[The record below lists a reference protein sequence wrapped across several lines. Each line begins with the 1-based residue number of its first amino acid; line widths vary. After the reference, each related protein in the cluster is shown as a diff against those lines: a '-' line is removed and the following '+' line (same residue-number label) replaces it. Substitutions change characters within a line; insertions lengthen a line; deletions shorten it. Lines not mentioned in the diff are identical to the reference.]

1 MRKTL
6 VAALLVCFAASARA
20 EEAKPSPFTFA
31 LHGFV
36 SMSGYVQDGALGLSE
51 GQQSLFATT
60 PRFTTD
66 KIATGFDV
74 RQSRF
79 NFSVKGP
86 QVFAGATP
94 SAVLEFDFMQGFGA
108 GAYGNVSLLNR
119 MRLAYSELNWGNNR
133 LAFGQLNDLLF
144 AQAPYSLSH
153 IAFPLGFETGNV
165 GWRRP
170 GFWGFHTLPIEDM
183 KLEFAW
189 EIGRSQWSDGAALY
203 TAGTGAAKVDT
214 TAGIGNNTYN
224 APNGISDAEASGIP
238 AFEGRLTLTG
248 KYFTVWGGGHWNRV
262 DLNGVNTAG
271 GNKADVIAG
280 GGGLKITMDPITLAG
295 CGFYGKNTGPLVG
308 NLVQFSGGAATA
320 GAPAAATP
328 FQDVKAWG
336 FWSQL
341 GVNLTKEFSLWG
353 FYGMQK
359 LDQDQAKAAKFAR
372 LQNNVSNVMAVYR
385 EGGYAVSAEWLNFK
399 TKTATYTGA
408 VASTLDVTNNQYML
422 TANYFF

>member
-36 SMSGYVQDGALGLSE
+36 SMSAYAQDGALGLSE

-60 PRFTTD
+60 PRFTGD
-66 KIATGFDV
+66 KLSTGFDV

-86 QVFAGATP
+86 QVFGGATP
-94 SAVLEFDFMQGFGA
+94 SAVLELDFMQGFGA

-133 LAFGQLNDLLF
+133 LAFGQLNDLMF

-170 GFWGFHTLPIEDM
+170 GFWGFHTMPIEDM

-189 EIGRSQWSDGAALY
+189 EIGRSQWNDAATAIGANL
-203 TAGTGAAKVDT
+203 
-214 TAGIGNNTYN
+214 YN
-224 APNGISDAEASGIP
+224 APDNISDAEASGLP

-248 KYFTVWGGGHWNRV
+248 KYFTVWGAGHWNRV
-262 DLNGVNTAG
+262 DLNGVNSVG
-271 GNKADVIAG
+271 GNKADVVAG
-280 GGGLKITMDPITLAG
+280 GGGLKITLDPVTLAG

-308 NLVQFSGGAATA
+308 NLVQFSPGAATA
-320 GAPAAATP
+320 EAPAATTP

-336 FWSQL
+336 FWGQL

-359 LDQDQAKAAKFAR
+359 PDQAEAKLARFTR
-372 LQNNVSNVMAVYR
+372 LQNNVGNVMAVYR
-385 EGGYAVSAEWLNFK
+385 DGGYAISAEWINFK
-399 TKTATYTGA
+399 TKTTTYTGG
-408 VASTLDVTNNQYML
+408 VASTPLDVTNNQYMV

>member
-36 SMSGYVQDGALGLSE
+36 SMSAYMQDNVVGPSE
-51 GQQSLFATT
+51 GQQSLYATT
-60 PRFTTD
+60 PRLNGDRTSL
-66 KIATGFDV
+66 GFDV
-74 RQSRF
+74 RQSRS

-94 SAVLEFDFMQGFGA
+94 SAVLELDFMQGFGA
-108 GAYGNVSLLNR
+108 GNFGNVSLLNR
-119 MRLAYSELNWGNNR
+119 MRLAYSELNWGNHR
-133 LAFGQLNDLLF
+133 LAFGQMNDLTF

-170 GFWGFHTLPIEDM
+170 GIWGYHTMPIEDM

-189 EIGRSQWSDGAALY
+189 MIGRSQWADAA
-203 TAGTGAAKVDT
+203 TAIGTS
-214 TAGIGNNTYN
+214 TYN
-224 APNGISDAEASGIP
+224 APANISDAEASSLP
-238 AFEGRLTLTG
+238 AIEGRLTLTS
-248 KYFTVWGGGHWNRV
+248 KNFTIWGAGHWNRV
-262 DLNGVNTAG
+262 DLNGVGTVG
-271 GNKADVIAG
+271 GNKVDVTAG
-280 GGGLKITMDPITLAG
+280 AGGLKIAFEPITLAG

-308 NLVQFSGGAATA
+308 NLFQFQGGAATA
-320 GAPAAATP
+320 TAPAAAA
-328 FQDVKAWG
+328 FHDVSAWG
-336 FWSQL
+336 FWAQAGL
-341 GVNLTKEFSLWG
+341 NFTKELSLWA

-359 LDQDQAKAAKFAR
+359 PKQDEAKTAEFAR
-372 LQNNVSNVMAVYR
+372 LQNNVANVFLQYR
-385 EGGYAVSAEWLNFK
+385 DGGYAIAAEWINFK
-399 TKTATYTGA
+399 TKTATYASGA
-408 VASTLDVTNNQYML
+408 FVSSENFKTNQYML